1 MARLLSLVYGLL
13 VYAFFLLTF
22 LYAIGFT
29 GNVMVPK
36 SIDTGPAVPL
46 TEALI
51 VDVLLLALFAV
62 QHSLMARR
70 SFKRWWTGIVPP
82 ALERSTF
89 VLAATA
95 ALALLLWQWRP
106 IPEPVVWNVDS
117 IAGTQVLWAVF
128 WLGWAVLLIS
138 TFLINHFELFGLR
151 QVFARLSGRAPPEQ
165 QFRTPFF
172 YRYVRHPI
180 YLGFLLGFWATPVM
194 TGGHLLF
201 AIATT
206 GYILIGIWF
215 EERDLVAQFGE
226 QYRRY
231 RRQVGMLV
239 PHRRAQPD

>member
-1 MARLLSLVYGLL
+1 MARFFTLAYGLL
-13 VYAFFLLTF
+13 VYAFFLTTF
-22 LYAIGFT
+22 VYAIGFT
-29 GNVMVPK
+29 GNFGVPK
-36 SIDTGPAVPL
+36 SIDTGPTVPL

-62 QHSLMARR
+62 QHSVMARR
-70 SFKRWWTGIVPP
+70 SFKRWWTRIVAP
-82 ALERSTF
+82 AMERSTY
-89 VLAATA
+89 VLASTV

-117 IAGTQVLWAVF
+117 IAGMNALLAMF
-128 WLGWAVLLIS
+128 WLGWVVLLTS

-151 QVFARLSGRAPPEQ
+151 QVFARLANRPPPEQ
-165 QFRTPFF
+165 EFRTPFF

-194 TGGHLLF
+194 TAGHLLF

-206 GYILIGIWF
+206 GYVLIGIWF

-231 RRQVGMLV
+231 RSQVGMLV
-239 PHRRAQPD
+239 PHRRGL